1 MSLQEI
7 RDKVRKLHETRRNVS
22 WMCLVFFV
30 AVLVFY
36 FQLLLRAIARGETFG
51 EWFLVFVCVILIY
64 LAFLACK
71 GITARKLAPD
81 AGLKTSIDSYRAYF
95 EWERRHGLHVFAV
108 HCTILTGVAIA
119 AVRLW
124 SLAAEFPT
132 RYALQF
138 GLAYVLIGIVT
149 FIGWKLKSRQL
160 QREFDMLDALEKDQ
174 PS

>member
-1 MSLQEI
+1 
-7 RDKVRKLHETRRNVS
+7 
-22 WMCLVFFV
+22 MCLVFFV
-30 AVLVFY
+30 AVLVLY
-36 FQLLLRAIARGETFG
+36 FQLLLRAIARSETFG
-51 EWFLVFVCVILIY
+51 EWFLVFACAILMYLAY
-64 LAFLACK
+64 LAFN
-71 GITARKLAPD
+71 GITAKRLAPD

-95 EWERRHGLHVFAV
+95 EWERRHGLHVFAAY
-108 HCTILTGVAIA
+108 CTILTGAAIA

-124 SLAAEFPT
+124 SLAAEFPA

-149 FIGWKLKSRQL
+149 FLGWKYKSRQL